1 MRPNQV
7 KVWDPLVRL
16 FHWTLVGAFTLA
28 YLSEDDFQN
37 LHVYAGYT
45 VGGLIVFRLLWG
57 FVGTRHARF
66 GDFVRSPSEI
76 AAYLKSLLGGS
87 PRHYLGHNP
96 AGGAMVIALLVS
108 LLFTV
113 ATGLMAYGAE
123 GHGPLA
129 PWVWTWG
136 VGGEEAFEEAHE
148 FFANLTV
155 LLVVV
160 HVAGVLV
167 SSLLHGENLV
177 RAMITGR
184 KAASDETE

>member
-1 MRPNQV
+1 MHPNQV
-7 KVWDPLVRL
+7 KVWDPLVRI

-28 YLSEDDFQN
+28 YLSGEDFQN

-45 VGGLIVFRLLWG
+45 IGGLIVFRLLWG
-57 FVGTRHARF
+57 FVGTTHARF
-66 GDFVRSPSEI
+66 HSFVRSPSEI
-76 AAYLKSLLGGS
+76 KAYLKSLLSGS
-87 PRHYLGHNP
+87 PHHYLGHNP
-96 AGGAMVIALLVS
+96 AGGAMVIALLIS

-113 ATGLMAYGAE
+113 LTGLSAYGAE
-123 GHGPLA
+123 GSGPLA
-129 PWVWTWG
+129 PWVWTAG

-155 LLVVV
+155 ALVVV

-167 SSLLHGENLV
+167 SSVLHGENLV

-184 KAASDETE
+184 KPANTSGE